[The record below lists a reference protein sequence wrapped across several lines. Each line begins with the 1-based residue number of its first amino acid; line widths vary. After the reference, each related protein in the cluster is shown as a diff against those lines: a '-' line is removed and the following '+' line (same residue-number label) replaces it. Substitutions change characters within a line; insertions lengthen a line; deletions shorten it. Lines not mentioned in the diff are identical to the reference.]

1 MRSETTPSGIET
13 AVKKDQ
19 VRVSTVTVTGGAG
32 FLGRSLIRELA
43 EPGSPVRTEGI
54 RIFDR
59 SSRNPFPEGS
69 CNGVPVTYIRG
80 DIRGQDALNAAV
92 AGSDAV
98 IHLAAIVDWGT
109 RSKEEVLSINVDG
122 TANVIKA
129 CESAGVSVLVHISS
143 LDAVCTGKPIRD
155 GDETLPYPKR
165 FPNAYCRSK
174 AESEKLISGINPG
187 KLRALTIRP
196 TGIYGE
202 RDPYHISA
210 LLEMAKKG
218 PYARIGDGSARC
230 QHVYVGNVAAAIIA
244 ACRELCLGNRNI
256 TGKAYFIT
264 DSPAKNFFG
273 FLDTIVEGSGYKIRP
288 KNLWIPKSI
297 MYVMGLLAEGGALL
311 VRPFK
316 RINPKVSR
324 FAVKYTCNDFI
335 LSGER
340 ARRDFG
346 FTPKYSEEEAFRRT
360 VEYFQEHGPTVPE
373 GD

>member
-1 MRSETTPSGIET
+1 MRSETTPSGIQPQIKENR
-13 AVKKDQ
+13 
-19 VRVSTVTVTGGAG
+19 VRIPVITVTGGAG
-32 FLGRSLIRELA
+32 FLGRALVEELTD
-43 EPGSPVRTEGI
+43 PDSPVLTDEI

-69 CNGVPVTYIRG
+69 CNGIPVTYVQG
-80 DIRGQDALNAAV
+80 DIRDRAALEAALQ
-92 AGSDAV
+92 GSDAV
-98 IHLAAIVDWGT
+98 VHLAAIVDWGT
-109 RSKEEVLSINVDG
+109 HSKEEVFSINVEG
-122 TANVIKA
+122 TANVIQA
-129 CESAGVSVLVHISS
+129 CESSGVQILIHTSS

-155 GDETLPYPKR
+155 GDESLPYPKR

-174 AESEKLISGINPG
+174 AESEKLVSRIDPG

-210 LLEMAKKG
+210 LLEMAEKG
-218 PYARIGDGSARC
+218 PYARIGNGSARC
-230 QHVYVGNVAAAIIA
+230 QHVYVGNVAAAILA
-244 ACRELCLGNRNI
+244 ACRELWRGNKDI
-256 TGKAYFIT
+256 MGKAYFIT

-288 KNLWIPKSI
+288 KNLRIPKVI
-297 MYVMGLLAEGGALL
+297 MFVIGLLAEAGAFLI
-311 VRPFK
+311 RPLK
-316 RINPKVSR
+316 KINPKVSR

-346 FTPKYSEEEAFRRT
+346 FTPKYSDDEAFART
-360 VEYFQEHGPTVPE
+360 VDYFRTHGPVVRDET
-373 GD
+373 